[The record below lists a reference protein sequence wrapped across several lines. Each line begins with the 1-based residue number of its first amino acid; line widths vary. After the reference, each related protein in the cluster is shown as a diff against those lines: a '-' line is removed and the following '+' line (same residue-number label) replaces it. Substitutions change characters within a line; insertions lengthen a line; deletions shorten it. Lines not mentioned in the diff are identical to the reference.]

1 MLVNQPYLQTLQLFK
16 PSLTAGSIEAVRVE
30 VILPFFEA
38 IFVGR
43 GFVAILTGGK
53 AVEIALTF
61 EGR

>member
-16 PSLTAGSIEAVRVE
+16 PSLAVGLIESVRVE
-30 VILPFFEA
+30 VIFPFFEA

-43 GFVAILTGGK
+43 GFVAILTGDK
-53 AVEIALTF
+53 AVGIAVTL